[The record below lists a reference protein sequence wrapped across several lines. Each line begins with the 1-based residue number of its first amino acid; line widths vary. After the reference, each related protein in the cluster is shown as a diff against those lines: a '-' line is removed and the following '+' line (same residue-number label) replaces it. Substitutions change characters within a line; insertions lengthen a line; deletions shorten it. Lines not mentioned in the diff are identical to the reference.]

1 MKLFVSIAIDKAE
14 NLIYLIDILFSSELH
29 LMKSL
34 LLTYPRKLKLDL
46 NFLMVGSH
54 SFIN

>member
-54 SFIN
+54 NFIN